1 MKKFYLLFVTIIITT
16 IGCKKY
22 TEDAPQPTPPVTP
35 ATIYNHTIILENIVE
50 GSNGTSQ
57 SLTNNCFVNL
67 YEGKSYNLKDA
78 TDNSDKVDFAY
89 HYHSGGCSN
98 CRFFENIKSMA
109 NHSGYVN
116 NFSSITNS
124 GIQNIQALYKVS
136 DAAFDSVSTANDLK
150 ALFKRYNINTS
161 IKDSI
166 SHITDKMTDFA
177 SGKIFGFKDKRG
189 KLGVFK
195 LGNYVAN
202 VPTGDKATI
211 TLTIKIEK

>member
-1 MKKFYLLFVTIIITT
+1 MKNIYLLFATLTLTT
-16 IGCKKY
+16 IACKKY
-22 TEDAPQPTPPVTP
+22 TEDTPQPTSQP
-35 ATIYNHTIILENIVE
+35 APSTIYNHSITLENLVE

-57 SLTNNCFVNL
+57 SLTNKCFVNL
-67 YEGKSYNLKDA
+67 YEGKSYDLKEA

-89 HYHSGGCSN
+89 LYHSGGCSN

-109 NHSGYVN
+109 SHSGYVN

-136 DAAFDSVSTANDLK
+136 DAAFDSINTANDIK
-150 ALFKRYNINTS
+150 TLFKRYAINTT

-166 SHITDKMTDFA
+166 SHITDKITDFA
-177 SGKIFGFKDKRG
+177 SGKVFGFKDKKG
-189 KLGVFK
+189 KLGLFK

-211 TLTIKIEK
+211 TLTVKIEK

>member
-1 MKKFYLLFVTIIITT
+1 MKSLYLLFATLTITT
-16 IGCKKY
+16 IACKKY
-22 TEDAPQPTPPVTP
+22 TEDAPEPAPQIIP
-35 ATIYNHTIILENIVE
+35 ATIYNHNITLENIVE

-67 YEGKSYNLKDA
+67 HEGKAYNLKEA
-78 TDNSDKVDFAY
+78 TDNSDEVDFAY

-109 NHSGYVN
+109 KNSGYVN

-124 GIQNIQALYKVS
+124 GIQNIQAMYKVS
-136 DAAFDSVSTANDLK
+136 EAAFDSVNTANDIK
-150 ALFKRYNINTS
+150 SLFKRYAINTA

-166 SHITDKMTDFA
+166 SHITNRITDFA
-177 SGKIFGFKDKRG
+177 SGKIFGFKDKKG
-189 KLGVFK
+189 KLGLFK
-195 LGNYVAN
+195 IGNYVAN

-211 TLTIKIEK
+211 TLTVKIEK